1 MARPRSIRGLLFHLA
16 MLHVERRP
24 GGSAV
29 VLALVLAG
37 LAGLAA
43 VVWPRPSGER
53 APVERAAADL
63 GGGLQSAVL
72 RDGFAF
78 NHAGAG
84 HRVVELDPHGT
95 VRRERTL
102 EAPGDLRVVGTR
114 AGAAAAWEDGKRL
127 RLTRVEDDGDL
138 GSWGRSVRQL
148 CDGVASNAS
157 RFAVGW
163 LEADDSLWI
172 VHGPLAAGAD
182 TDGPSD
188 GGDGGDSA
196 RPLATGVALTRNDW
210 CGVAS
215 AEDNVA
221 LMWRSG
227 DRLKITMCTKKACS
241 NLPASFKLEQRL
253 PILGV
258 GCLRNACLLAT
269 PDEAGHPRLTLVTTT
284 GRSKW
289 NHPLEAA
296 SGPISI
302 VGVGDRAFAV
312 GYAAPGG
319 PEVIKIDRDGKA
331 AQVWRDPASSG
342 APALAWSSGRLL
354 VAHHHGEHAV
364 GEVIALAP

>member
-16 MLHVERRP
+16 TLHIERRP
-24 GGSAV
+24 GGCAV
-29 VLALVLAG
+29 VLAVVF
-37 LAGLAA
+37 AGLAA
-43 VVWPRPSGER
+43 VLWPRHTGER
-53 APVERAAADL
+53 AAVELAPADL
-63 GGGLQSAVL
+63 GGNLQSAVL

-78 NHAGAG
+78 THAAAG
-84 HRVVELDPHGT
+84 HRVVELDAQGT

-102 EAPGDLRVVGTR
+102 QAPGELRVVGTG

-127 RLTRVEDDGDL
+127 RLTRVEDDADL
-138 GSWGRSVRQL
+138 GTWGRSVRRL
-148 CDGVASNAS
+148 CDGVASNAR

-163 LEADDSLWI
+163 LEADDSVWI
-172 VHGPLAAGAD
+172 VHGPLAAGAK
-182 TDGPSD
+182 TDGSD
-188 GGDGGDSA
+188 GGDGDGSA

-215 AEDNVA
+215 AEHNVA
-221 LMWRSG
+221 LMWRTG

-241 NLPASFKLEQRL
+241 NLPASFKLEPRL

-269 PDEAGHPRLTLVTTT
+269 PDEAGHPRLTLVTTI

-289 NHPLEAA
+289 NHALEAA

-319 PEVIKIDRDGKA
+319 PEVLKIDRDGKA
-331 AQVWRDPASSG
+331 AQVWRDPAASG

-354 VAHHHGEHAV
+354 IAHHHGELAV
-364 GEVIALAP
+364 GETIALTP

>member
-1 MARPRSIRGLLFHLA
+1 MARPRSIPGLLFHLA
-16 MLHVERRP
+16 TLHVARRP
-24 GGSAV
+24 GCAA
-29 VLALVLAG
+29 VLALVFVLG
-37 LAGLAA
+37 GLAA
-43 VVWPRPSGER
+43 VSWPRHSGKR
-53 APVERAAADL
+53 APVERPAEL
-63 GGGLQSAVL
+63 GGSLQSAVL

-78 NHAGAG
+78 THAGAG
-84 HRVVELDPHGT
+84 HRVVELDAQGT

-102 EAPGDLRVVGTR
+102 QAPGALRVVGTR
-114 AGAAAAWEDGKRL
+114 AGAAAAWEDGKRV
-127 RLTRVEDDGDL
+127 RLTRVEDDADL
-138 GSWGRSVRQL
+138 GTWGRSVRQL

-163 LEADDSLWI
+163 LEADDSVWI
-172 VHGPLAAGAD
+172 VHGPLAAGAEA
-182 TDGPSD
+182 DGVSD
-188 GGDGGDSA
+188 GSDGDDGST
-196 RPLATGVALTRNDW
+196 RPLATGVPLTRNDW

-215 AEDNVA
+215 AEHNVA

-284 GRSKW
+284 GRSRW

-319 PEVIKIDRDGKA
+319 PDVIKIDRDGKA
-331 AQVWRDPASSG
+331 ARVWRDPASSG
-342 APALAWSSGRLL
+342 TPALAWSSGRLL
-354 VAHHHGEHAV
+354 IAHHHGERAV
-364 GEVIALAP
+364 GETIALAP